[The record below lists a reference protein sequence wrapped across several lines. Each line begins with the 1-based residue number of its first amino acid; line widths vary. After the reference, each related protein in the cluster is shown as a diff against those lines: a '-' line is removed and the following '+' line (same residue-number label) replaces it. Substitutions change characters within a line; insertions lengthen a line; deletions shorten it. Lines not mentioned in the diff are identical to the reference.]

1 AIPRLGG
8 LGITL
13 SFLILLAAA
22 HILRLWDPA
31 PMFLFSL
38 VFTALFLLVS
48 GTLDDVFTLGY
59 KAKFLMQFLL
69 AGVVVSVFGVSF
81 EGMALFGYEFSLHGM
96 GPVISVLWLVG
107 LMNAM

>member
-1 AIPRLGG
+1 MLILTLFLVGGAALSILLLGIFVRTPLARHFADMPGHRKVHQTAIPRLGG

-22 HILRLWDPA
+22 HILRLWDPT

-59 KAKFLMQFLL
+59 K
-69 AGVVVSVFGVSF
+69 
-81 EGMALFGYEFSLHGM
+81 
-96 GPVISVLWLVG
+96 
-107 LMNAM
+107 